1 MAKITIVW
9 CAFAGSWSEEREKET
24 GRKGFTKVEFEMPTT
39 PTIDDELICDQIYK
53 ETNTYRGN
61 IWDQFNE
68 RFPKDRSHTAI
79 SVGDMIG
86 IDDRFYFCADVGW
99 TKAYEKIVA
108 NV

>member
-1 MAKITIVW
+1 M
-9 CAFAGSWSEEREKET
+9 
-24 GRKGFTKVEFEMPTT
+24 
-39 PTIDDELICDQIYK
+39 ICDQIFK

-68 RFPKDRSHTAI
+68 QFPKDRSHTAI

-86 IDDRFYFCADVGW
+86 IDDRFYFCADFGW
-99 TKAYEKIVA
+99 TKAYEMKVA

>member
-9 CAFAGSWSEEREKET
+9 CAFAGRWDEATEKET
-24 GRKGFTKVEFEMPTT
+24 GRKGITRVEFEMPTT
-39 PTIDDELICDQIYK
+39 PAIDDEMICDQIYK

-68 RFPKDRSHTAI
+68 QFPKDRSHTAI

-86 IDDRFYFCADVGW
+86 IDDRFYFCADIGW